1 MGSTLTVDNIV
12 GATTA
17 ANVKMPAG
25 AVLQV
30 IQAHTTTETAIN
42 SGERAY
48 SDVAGVTAAITP
60 KYSDSKVLVRI
71 MVSYY
76 HNGQSDSGALRILRG
91 STVVYDD
98 IHNIGYTGN
107 SDQSGGVT
115 TFEYLDSPST
125 TSATTYGIYLRCATA
140 GQACVNKSHRDSNES
155 GYDMRTASSIT
166 AMEIAG

>member
-1 MGSTLTVDNIV
+1 MGSTLIVDEIQ

-125 TSATTYGIYLRCATA
+125 TSATTYKLQAARNYGASGATFVVNTTFDS
-140 GQACVNKSHRDSNES
+140 QAT
-155 GYDMRTASSIT
+155 GSSIT
-166 AMEIAG
+166 LMEIAG

>member
-1 MGSTLTVDNIV
+1 MGSTLIVDNIQ

-30 IQAHTTTETAIN
+30 IQAHTTTETSIN

-48 SDVAGVTAAITP
+48 SDVGGMTASITP
-60 KYSDSKVLVRI
+60 KYSDSKVLIRI

-76 HNGQSDSGALRILRG
+76 QTAHSDCGALRILRG
-91 STVVYDD
+91 STDIYSD
-98 IHNIGYTGN
+98 IHNVGYTGGN
-107 SDQSGGVT
+107 GQSGGVA

-125 TSATTYGIYLRCATA
+125 TSATTYKLQAARNYGASSAQFVVNTTFDSQAT
-140 GQACVNKSHRDSNES
+140 G
-155 GYDMRTASSIT
+155 SSIT
-166 AMEIAG
+166 LMEIAG